1 MGGVS
6 GREKCEREVGGRS
19 GREKWEGEVGGRSG
33 REKWEG
39 DGERSTRSV
48 SLKIKKLK

>member
-6 GREKCEREVGGRS
+6 GREKCEGEVGGRS

-33 REKWEG
+33 RGMEKEAPG
-39 DGERSTRSV
+39 
-48 SLKIKKLK
+48 LFL